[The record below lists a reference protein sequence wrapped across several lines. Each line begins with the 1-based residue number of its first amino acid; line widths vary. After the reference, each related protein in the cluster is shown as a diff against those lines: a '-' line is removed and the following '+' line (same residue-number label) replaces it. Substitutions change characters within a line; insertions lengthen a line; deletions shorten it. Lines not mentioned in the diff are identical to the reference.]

1 MKKMLLLLMI
11 SGFACTAVFAQDDK
25 DHKDKKA
32 DKAEWE
38 KKFKEELKLTAD
50 QTVKYDALTKEYQG
64 KFDEL
69 MKDASLTDD
78 ARKEKKMG
86 LKKEK
91 EGKLMEILT
100 PDQQAKYKEMMEKKK
115 SPKPAGA

>member
-1 MKKMLLLLMI
+1 MI
-11 SGFACTAVFAQDDK
+11 SGFACTAIFAQDDK
-25 DHKDKKA
+25 DHKDKKS
-32 DKAEWE
+32 DKSEWE

-50 QTVKYDALTKEYQG
+50 QTVKYDALSKEYQG
-64 KFDEL
+64 KFDDL
-69 MKDASLTDD
+69 MKDANLNDD

-91 EGKLMEILT
+91 EAKIMEILT
-100 PDQQAKYKEMMEKKK
+100 TEQQAKYKELMDKKK

>member
-1 MKKMLLLLMI
+1 MP
-11 SGFACTAVFAQDDK
+11 
-25 DHKDKKA
+25 
-32 DKAEWE
+32 WE
-38 KKFKEELKLTAD
+38 YL
-50 QTVKYDALTKEYQG
+50 G